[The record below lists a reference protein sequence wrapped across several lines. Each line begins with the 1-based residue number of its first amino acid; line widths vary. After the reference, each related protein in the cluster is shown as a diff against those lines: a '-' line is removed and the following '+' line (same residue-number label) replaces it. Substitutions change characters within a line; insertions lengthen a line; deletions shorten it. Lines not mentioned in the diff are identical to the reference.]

1 MTTSPS
7 ISVTDPTA
15 PALNLLVRGGAHIF
29 LTGRAG
35 TGKTTLLRK
44 FLDMSGKG
52 AAVIAPTGVA
62 AMNAGGQTIHSFF
75 RLPPRLI
82 EPHDI
87 KRLRNARLIKE
98 LKTLVID
105 EISMVRADM
114 MAAIDHS
121 LRLHR
126 DSAEPFGGVRMVLVG
141 DLAQLP
147 PIVDGEIAQYLDER
161 FGGPFFFNAPVF
173 REAGFLRVEL
183 DTVFRQS
190 DPDFIDI
197 LAGVRSGGLSQGEAA
212 ILNERVTAATGL
224 DASATHVV
232 LTPTN
237 QAAHQINAARLAGLP
252 GDARGYNGKSEGQ
265 FDPRLFPTDDPLL
278 LKPGARV
285 MMIRNDTSGR
295 WVNGTMGEIDSLDDG
310 AAYVRVG
317 EDVHRVEP
325 AAWERYRYAY
335 DASKKSIERD
345 VVGAFKQLPL
355 KLAWAMTVHKSQG
368 LTLDKVYI
376 DFSRGMFA
384 HGQAYVAL
392 SRARTLEGLRLS
404 RALSPRDLVM
414 DPRIDDVRAYCHD
427 API

>member
-1 MTTSPS
+1 MNIPAPAD
-7 ISVTDPTA
+7 DPTA
-15 PALNLLVRGGAHIF
+15 PALRLLTTGRAHIF

-44 FLDMSGKG
+44 FLQQMEGR
-52 AAVIAPTGVA
+52 AAVVAPTGVA

-75 RLPPRLI
+75 RFPPRLI
-82 EPHDI
+82 EPQDI
-87 KRLRNARLIKE
+87 RRLRHARVLKE
-98 LKTLVID
+98 LDTLVID

-126 DSAEPFGGVRMVLVG
+126 DSSEPFGGVRMVIVG

-147 PIVDGEIAQYLDER
+147 PVVDGQVGQYLDEIY
-161 FGGPFFFNAPVF
+161 GGPFFFNAPGF
-173 REAGFLRVEL
+173 RDAGFLRVEL
-183 DTVFRQS
+183 ETVFRQS

-197 LAGVRSGGLSQGEAA
+197 LSAVREARVDDREAA
-212 ILNERVTAATGL
+212 LLNQRVTQATGF

-237 QAAHQINAARLAGLP
+237 QAAHDINSARLAALP
-252 GDARGYNGKSEGQ
+252 GEAAAYNSKTEGQ
-265 FDPRLFPTDDPLL
+265 FDPRLFPTEDPLL
-278 LKPGARV
+278 LKRGARV
-285 MMIRNDTSGR
+285 MMIRNDPSGK
-295 WVNGTMGEIDSLDDG
+295 WVNGTMGEVADLDEG
-310 AAYVRVG
+310 AVLVKIG
-317 EDVHRVEP
+317 TETHRVEP
-325 AAWERYRYAY
+325 AAWERYSYQY
-335 DASKKSIERD
+335 DAAKKAIDKS

-355 KLAWAMTVHKSQG
+355 RLAWAMTVHKAQG
-368 LTLDKVYI
+368 LTIDKLYI

-404 RALSPRDLVM
+404 RPLRPRDLVV
-414 DPRIDDVRAYCHD
+414 DPRINDVSAYCHD
-427 API
+427 ARV

>member
-1 MTTSPS
+1 MSALPPAS
-7 ISVTDPTA
+7 HADPNQA
-15 PALNLLVRGGAHIF
+15 ALDLLTQGGAHIF

-35 TGKTTLLRK
+35 TGKTTLLKR
-44 FLDMSGKG
+44 FLETAGKD

-82 EPHDI
+82 EPGDI
-87 KRLRNARLIKE
+87 RRLRNARILKE

-126 DSAEPFGGVRMVLVG
+126 DSMEPFGGVRMILVG

-147 PIVDGEIAQYLDER
+147 PIVEGEIAQYLEER

-183 DTVFRQS
+183 DHVFRQS
-190 DPDFIDI
+190 DPDFIAI
-197 LAGVRSGGLSQGEAA
+197 LGGVRHGDLSDSEAA
-212 ILNERVTAATGL
+212 LLNERVTQATGL
-224 DASATHVV
+224 DASSTHVV

-237 QAAHQINAARLAGLP
+237 QAAHQINAARLASLP
-252 GDARGYNGKSEGQ
+252 GQARPYNGRTEGE
-265 FDPRLFPTDDPLL
+265 FDPRLFPTEDPLL

-285 MMIRNDTSGR
+285 MMIRNDPSGR
-295 WVNGTMGEIDSLDDG
+295 WVNGTMGEVDSLEDG
-310 AAYVRVG
+310 AAFVRVG

-325 AAWERYRYAY
+325 AAWERHRYAY
-335 DASKKSIERD
+335 DAAKKSIERD

-355 KLAWAMTVHKSQG
+355 RLAWAMTVHKSQG

-392 SRARTLEGLRLS
+392 SRARSLEGLRLS
-404 RALSPRDLVM
+404 RPLSPRDLVM
-414 DPRIDDVRAYCHD
+414 DSRIDDVGSYCHD

>member
-1 MTTSPS
+1 MPLPATPS
-7 ISVTDPTA
+7 DPTQ
-15 PALNLLVRGGAHIF
+15 PALDLLIAGGAHIF

-35 TGKTTLLRK
+35 TGKTTLLRR
-44 FLDMSGKG
+44 FLEQAGAR
-52 AAVIAPTGVA
+52 AAVVAPTGVA

-82 EPHDI
+82 EAQDV
-87 KRLRNARLIKE
+87 KRLRHARVLKE
-98 LKTLVID
+98 IETLVID

-114 MAAIDHS
+114 MAAIDRS

-126 DSAEPFGGVRMVLVG
+126 DSSEPFGGVRMIVVG

-147 PIVDGEIAQYLDER
+147 PVVDGQIAQYLDELY
-161 FGGPFFFNAPVF
+161 GGPFFFNAPGF
-173 REAGFLRVEL
+173 RDAGFLRVEL

-197 LAGVRSGGLSQGEAA
+197 LAAVREGDVGEREAA
-212 ILNERVTAATGL
+212 LLNQCVTQATGF
-224 DASATHVV
+224 DASASHVV

-237 QAAHQINAARLAGLP
+237 QAAHDINTARLVALP
-252 GDARGYNGKSEGQ
+252 GDVSAYSSKTEGQ
-265 FDPRLFPTDDPLL
+265 FDARLFPTEDPLI

-285 MMIRNDTSGR
+285 MMIRNDPSGR
-295 WVNGTMGEIDSLDDG
+295 WVNGTMGMVAELEKD
-310 AAYVRVG
+310 AVRVRVG

-325 AAWERYRYAY
+325 AAWERYSYNY
-335 DASKKSIERD
+335 DAAKKSID
-345 VVGAFKQLPL
+345 KSVVGAFKQLPL
-355 KLAWAMTVHKSQG
+355 RLAWAMTVHKSQG

-392 SRARTLEGLRLS
+392 SRARALDGLKLS
-404 RALSPRDLVM
+404 RPLRPRDLVI
-414 DPRIDDVRAYCHD
+414 DPRINDVGAYCHD
-427 API
+427 TLV

>member
-1 MTTSPS
+1 MPLPATPS
-7 ISVTDPTA
+7 DPTRA
-15 PALNLLVRGGAHIF
+15 ALDLLIAGGAHIF

-35 TGKTTLLRK
+35 TGKTTLLRR
-44 FLDMSGKG
+44 FLEQAGTR
-52 AAVIAPTGVA
+52 AAVVAPTGVA

-82 EPHDI
+82 EPQDV
-87 KRLRNARLIKE
+87 KRLRHARVLKE
-98 LKTLVID
+98 IETLVID

-114 MAAIDHS
+114 MAAIDRS

-126 DSAEPFGGVRMVLVG
+126 DSSEPFGGVRMLVVG

-147 PIVDGEIAQYLDER
+147 PVVDGQIAQYLDELY
-161 FGGPFFFNAPVF
+161 GGPFFFNAPGF
-173 REAGFLRVEL
+173 RDAGFLRVEL

-197 LAGVRSGGLSQGEAA
+197 LAAVREGDVGKREAA
-212 ILNERVTAATGL
+212 LLNQCVTQATGF
-224 DASATHVV
+224 DASASHVV

-237 QAAHQINAARLAGLP
+237 QAAHDINTARLAALP
-252 GDARGYNGKSEGQ
+252 GDVSAYSSKTEGQ
-265 FDPRLFPTDDPLL
+265 FDARLFPTEDPLI

-285 MMIRNDTSGR
+285 MMIRNDPSGR
-295 WVNGTMGEIDSLDDG
+295 WVNGTMGMVAELEKD
-310 AAYVRVG
+310 AVRVQVG

-325 AAWERYRYAY
+325 AAWERYSYNY
-335 DASKKSIERD
+335 DAAKKSID
-345 VVGAFKQLPL
+345 KSVVGAFKQLPL
-355 KLAWAMTVHKSQG
+355 RLAWAMTVHKSQG

-392 SRARTLEGLRLS
+392 SRARALDGLKLS
-404 RALSPRDLVM
+404 RPLRPRDLVI
-414 DPRIDDVRAYCHD
+414 DPRINDVGAYCHD
-427 API
+427 TRV